1 MPAAQNG
8 SANGRIP
15 ASNGSLKTQDVGT
28 VIDTQ
33 RWEGVIRPY
42 TPQDVA
48 RLQGSVIIEHTLA
61 KRGAERLWSLMHEMP
76 YVHSLGAMTGNQAMQ
91 QVRAGLPAIYCS
103 GWQVAGDANTAGQ
116 VYPDQ
121 SLYPANA
128 VPELVKRLNRALQRA
143 DQVTSLLVF
152 TFCLDFHDVCPMCC
166 PAIMLWIPC
175 EASLGSE
182 ASVPAYAI
190 CSTPIK
196 IDAFAGRWFNCGICS
211 LIIAF
216 VCCRSRSLRVV
227 PSVTGLHLLLLM
239 LRQALEGP

>member
-8 SANGRIP
+8 NTIP
-15 ASNGSLKTQDVGT
+15 ASNGSTKTQDVGT

-48 RLQGSVIIEHTLA
+48 RLQGSVKIEHTLA
-61 KRGAERLWSLMHEMP
+61 TRGAERLWRDMHEMP

-143 DQVTSLLVF
+143 DQVSFLWAIHYQLIHALPDVSCR
-152 TFCLDFHDVCPMCC
+152 TFLIYTWPNLGPMYIQRMNQ
-166 PAIMLWIPC
+166 P
-175 EASLGSE
+175 
-182 ASVPAYAI
+182 
-190 CSTPIK
+190 
-196 IDAFAGRWFNCGICS
+196 
-211 LIIAF
+211 
-216 VCCRSRSLRVV
+216 
-227 PSVTGLHLLLLM
+227 PSIHG
-239 LRQALEGP
+239 